1 MTNEQDYDSIE
12 PMEKTQA
19 TLDHLIHENPMG
31 EARKDALRLVF
42 NRKLKL
48 EFSHSHKLAV
58 SQAVREGQR
67 R

>member
-19 TLDHLIHENPMG
+19 TLDHLIQENPMG
-31 EARKDALRLVF
+31 EACKDALRLVF

>member
-12 PMEKTQA
+12 PMEKTKVA
-19 TLDHLIHENPMG
+19 LDHLIQDNPIG

-48 EFSHSHKLAV
+48 EFSHSHKSVV
-58 SQAVREGQR
+58 SQVVREG
-67 R
+67 